1 METISGIRSAWQ
13 VGVAVTSEPAGRRVR
28 ADAQKNRQRLLEV
41 AVRALSEQ
49 GADVAPATI
58 AKLAGVGV
66 GTLYRHFPT
75 REALIEAAYRSDLT
89 GLCDTVPGLLAEHTA
104 AQALRIWMGHCVDH
118 AMTKHGM
125 ADALRVV
132 LASGVNLYAE
142 SRSLL
147 TDAIAA
153 LLQAGASDGT
163 LRADLDPFD
172 VLIMLSG
179 IPLAVGEWG
188 TSQQISRLLDLLMDG
203 LTKGVSAAP

>member
-1 METISGIRSAWQ
+1 VE
-13 VGVAVTSEPAGRRVR
+13 VGTTSEPAGRRVR

-49 GADVAPATI
+49 GADVAPAKI

-89 GLCDTVPGLLAEHTA
+89 RLCDTVPDLLAKHTA

-147 TDAIAA
+147 TEAIAA

-163 LRADLDPFD
+163 LRTDLDPFD

-188 TSQQISRLLDLLMDG
+188 TSQQITRLLDLLMDG

>member
-1 METISGIRSAWQ
+1 
-13 VGVAVTSEPAGRRVR
+13 VGTTSEPAGRTVR

-89 GLCDTVPGLLAEHTA
+89 RLCDTVPGLLAKHTA

-132 LASGVNLYAE
+132 VASGVNLYAE
-142 SRSLL
+142 SRNLL
-147 TDAIAA
+147 TEAIAA
-153 LLQAGASDGT
+153 LLRAGAADGT

-188 TSQQISRLLDLLMDG
+188 TSEQVSRLLDLLMDG
-203 LTKGVSAAP
+203 LTKGVSAAFRP

>member
-1 METISGIRSAWQ
+1 MG
-13 VGVAVTSEPAGRRVR
+13 VGATSEPAGRRVR

-89 GLCDTVPGLLAEHTA
+89 RLCDTVPDLLAKHTA

-147 TDAIAA
+147 TEAIAA
-153 LLQAGASDGT
+153 LLQAGAADGT

-188 TSQQISRLLDLLMDG
+188 TSQQVSRLLDLLMDG
-203 LTKGVSAAP
+203 LTKGVSAAFRP

>member
-1 METISGIRSAWQ
+1 
-13 VGVAVTSEPAGRRVR
+13 VGTTSEPAGRRVR

-41 AVRALSEQ
+41 AVRALTEQ

-75 REALIEAAYRSDLT
+75 REALIEAAYHSDLT
-89 GLCDTVPGLLAEHTA
+89 RLCDTVPELLAKHTA

-132 LASGVNLYAE
+132 VASGVNLYAE
-142 SRSLL
+142 SRNLL

-172 VLIMLSG
+172 VLIILSG

-188 TSQQISRLLDLLMDG
+188 TSQQVSRLLDLLMDG
-203 LTKGVSAAP
+203 LTKGVSAAFRP

>member
-1 METISGIRSAWQ
+1 
-13 VGVAVTSEPAGRRVR
+13 VGTTSEPAGRRVR

-89 GLCDTVPGLLAEHTA
+89 RLCDTVPDLLAKHTA

-147 TDAIAA
+147 TEAIAA

-188 TSQQISRLLDLLMDG
+188 TSQQVSRLLDLLMDG
-203 LTKGVSAAP
+203 LTKGVSAAFRP

>member
-1 METISGIRSAWQ
+1 
-13 VGVAVTSEPAGRRVR
+13 
-28 ADAQKNRQRLLEV
+28 
-41 AVRALSEQ
+41 
-49 GADVAPATI
+49 
-58 AKLAGVGV
+58 
-66 GTLYRHFPT
+66 
-75 REALIEAAYRSDLT
+75 
-89 GLCDTVPGLLAEHTA
+89 VPDLLAKHTA

-142 SRSLL
+142 SRNLL
-147 TDAIAA
+147 TEAIAA

-163 LRADLDPFD
+163 LRTDLDPFD

-188 TSQQISRLLDLLMDG
+188 TSQQITRLLDLLMDG
-203 LTKGVSAAP
+203 LTKGVSPAP

>member
-1 METISGIRSAWQ
+1 ME
-13 VGVAVTSEPAGRRVR
+13 VGATSEPAGRRVR

-89 GLCDTVPGLLAEHTA
+89 RLCDTVPELLAEHTA

-125 ADALRVV
+125 ADALRIVV
-132 LASGVNLYAE
+132 ASGVNLYAE

-153 LLQAGASDGT
+153 LLQAGAADGT

-203 LTKGVSAAP
+203 LTKGVSAAPQGQHPR